1 MIRLNKLTDYAIVV
15 MTTMAAP
22 SGARYSAAQIAERT
36 GVPVPTIAKLLKI
49 LAPAGLMVSTRGAT
63 GGYALAR
70 APEDITIGDI
80 ITALDGPIA
89 IASCVEGV
97 EDSCS
102 AESLCPMRGGWNKI
116 NKAIN
121 AALHSVTLADMMAPA
136 WAPPSVSER
145 RAALPTS

>member
-49 LAPAGLMVSTRGAT
+49 LTPAGLMVSARGAT

-70 APEDITIGDI
+70 AAEDITIADI

-89 IASCVEGV
+89 ITSCVDGV

-102 AESLCPMRGGWNKI
+102 SESLCPMRGGWNKI

-121 AALHSVTLADMMAPA
+121 AALQSVTLADMMAPA
-136 WAPPSVSER
+136 WAPPPVSER